1 NFYHFTLMPMFGSP
15 NEKVS
20 INFKK
25 HLFTTTKSFDN
36 LFFDGKQTLIDRLNF
51 FLNNPNFYEQR
62 GIAHSFG
69 LLFYGSPGCGKTST
83 IKALASYTK
92 RHLVEIPL
100 SRIRTCDELEQAF
113 FLNSYDMTNL
123 DFSNKIIVFE
133 DIDCMSHL
141 IKKRSTSSTTSE
153 PVTSTEGDD
162 VVIHLEQDDINA
174 GKKKMSKQSLRS
186 LLGEDQ
192 TAPKDP
198 LTLSFLLNLI
208 DGIIEQPSR
217 ILIMTSNHP
226 EQIDPALL
234 RPGRIDIKLE
244 FKK

>member
-1 NFYHFTLMPMFGSP
+1 HIY
-15 NEKVS
+15 
-20 INFKK
+20 I
-25 HLFTTTKSFDN
+25 
-36 LFFDGKQTLIDRLNF
+36 
-51 FLNNPNFYEQR
+51 
-62 GIAHSFG
+62 
-69 LLFYGSPGCGKTST
+69 GCGKTST

-133 DIDCMSHL
+133 DIDC
-141 IKKRSTSSTTSE
+141 I
-153 PVTSTEGDD
+153 TSTEGND
-162 VVIHLEQDDINA
+162 VVIHLEQDDIDTK
-174 GKKKMSKQSLRS
+174 KKKMSKQSLRS

-217 ILIMTSNHP
+217 ILIMT
-226 EQIDPALL
+226 
-234 RPGRIDIKLE
+234 K
-244 FKK
+244 FKKCTKSISKEIIEFFFDKTNLVDISQLHDNVHSPANIISACMSSTDGKQTVQLLSEQVLPNVVVEAQHILSYNEQ